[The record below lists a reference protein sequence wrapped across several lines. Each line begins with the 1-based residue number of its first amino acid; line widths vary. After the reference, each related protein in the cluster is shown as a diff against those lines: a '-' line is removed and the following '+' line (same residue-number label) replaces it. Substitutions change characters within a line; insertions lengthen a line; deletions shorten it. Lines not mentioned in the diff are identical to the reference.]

1 MLLELLGDYTR
12 YQNIKTLEKK
22 RHFLEDMNTLLP
34 STNYNKTYVKK
45 LYQNI
50 FTRQLDLIVAADP
63 KKPEKLKN
71 AKQKDLEDNDET
83 ELFMKITM
91 AIDSED
97 L

>member
-1 MLLELLGDYTR
+1 
-12 YQNIKTLEKK
+12 
-22 RHFLEDMNTLLP
+22 MNTLLP

-91 AIDSED
+91 AIDTED

>member
-1 MLLELLGDYTR
+1 
-12 YQNIKTLEKK
+12 
-22 RHFLEDMNTLLP
+22 MNTLLP

-71 AKQKDLEDNDET
+71 AKQKDLEDNNET

-91 AIDSED
+91 AIDT
-97 L
+97 

>member
-1 MLLELLGDYTR
+1 
-12 YQNIKTLEKK
+12 
-22 RHFLEDMNTLLP
+22 MNTLLP

-71 AKQKDLEDNDET
+71 AKRKDLEDNDET

-91 AIDSED
+91 AIDTED